1 MDIYTKNPKINTI
14 NKIEVD
20 SGGRETAA
28 CRWEKYKETT
38 QRTAL
43 YHVSAPNITPED
55 SLLILELERLYIETY
70 SEWEASTINDVQYKI
85 LQDYLPPEYFLDV
98 LAMYLCT
105 RYYDLPGTIEEIKN
119 KKFNVTEEDRHYFI
133 NYLNLIYLPT
143 VTEFTG
149 KYKELRPRSA
159 IYADISNI
167 LNDMGYEQDN
177 AKSQDPEK
185 SSKLSNLILE
195 INMGMH
201 IFLMCFNDGKAS
213 TVTTAEIF
221 GDFAETLSAN
231 SPLKAETA
239 PDDKPKAQAIYT
251 EALESIIKPVSPSIL
266 ELPVDKINKNI
277 WGLAN
282 IPDNGKQVT
291 FAMENAADK
300 KKGREVNLV
309 YAVDFAA
316 LEDNE
321 ALNISKKLTPFDK
334 RVYMAVAA
342 LYNAGNEIFSL
353 SQIYAAMGN
362 IGRPAKSSIEKINSS
377 LTKLMKTSIHISNE
391 DEAMSYNYKKIVYD
405 GSLLPMERISNV
417 NIKGK
422 MAESAVHPFREPPMV
437 TFAKEHGNQLT
448 TVNIKVLQSPVSKT
462 DENLQ
467 IDDYLIERIS
477 KAKNGTLSKK
487 ILIKSICEQANI
499 TSKKQQSRLS
509 EKLARFLNHYKESNF
524 IKGYTLTKDSI
535 IIDC

>member
-1 MDIYTKNPKINTI
+1 MDIYTKNPKINTL

-231 SPLKAETA
+231 SLLKAETA

-266 ELPVDKINKNI
+266 ELPVDKINNNI
-277 WGLAN
+277 WGPAN
-282 IPDNGKQVT
+282 DKKKIT
-291 FAMENAADK
+291 FAMENPADK

-342 LYNAGNEIFSL
+342 LYNAGNEVFSL
-353 SQIYAAMGN
+353 TQIYIAMGN
-362 IGRPAKSSIEKINSS
+362 TGRPSKAALQKISDS
-377 LTKLMKTSIHISNE
+377 LTKLMKASINISND
-391 DEAMSYNYKKIVYD
+391 DEAKSYNYKKIVYN

-422 MAESAVHPFREPPMV
+422 VVESAIHPFREPPML

-487 ILIKSICEQANI
+487 ILIKSICERANI
-499 TSKKQQSRLS
+499 TSKKQQGRLP
-509 EKLARFLNHYKESNF
+509 EKLARFLDHYKESNF